1 MQLKFTP
8 EALKA
13 IARLALAQKAG
24 ARGLRSIL
32 ENAMLDIMYEIPS
45 EESVREVIVNEE
57 VLVRKEKPL
66 ILFQEEN
73 QSA

>member
-1 MQLKFTP
+1 
-8 EALKA
+8 
-13 IARLALAQKAG
+13 
-24 ARGLRSIL
+24 
-32 ENAMLDIMYEIPS
+32 MLDIMYEIPS